1 MKKHVVILSIVVL
14 GGIFAV
20 VALLSQNGEVQDP
33 KSDEETWDKSTLS
46 TRIEAIGS
54 APYSKEEYLALLN
67 EINGLSSATE
77 INSAEADSYR
87 NTLENER
94 QSALFLSFKD
104 LRNSCY
110 SNNASELLQG
120 SKEIKDLG
128 HELSN
133 ALSTELSTYQQYKKA
148 LSYEGQLAIF
158 LASPFDEGKAS
169 AIVNGY
175 KALISGKPFFQ
186 CQKIQALDT
195 KLSQE
200 VRAFRSFYID
210 YQFKITNKLDKNLIP
225 ELGWYDV
232 DLRPDNYRMLKRY
245 KFYSNEIDKLNQ

>member
-1 MKKHVVILSIVVL
+1 LSIVVL

-20 VALLSQNGEVQDP
+20 VALLSQNEKIIDP
-33 KSDEETWDKSTLS
+33 YNSEEETWDKSTLS
-46 TRIEAIGS
+46 RRIEAIGS
-54 APYSKEEYLALLN
+54 APYSKEEYLALLS
-67 EINGLSSATE
+67 EINGLSGATE

-94 QSALFLSFKD
+94 QSALCLSFKN

-110 SNNASELLQG
+110 SNKPSELLQA

-133 ALSTELSTYQQYKKA
+133 ALGTELSTYQQYKKA

-158 LASPFDEGKAS
+158 LASPFNEGKAS

-175 KALISGKPFFQ
+175 KVLISGKPFFQ
-186 CQKIQALDT
+186 CQKIRALDA

-210 YQFKITNKLDKNLIP
+210 YQYKITNKLDEKLIP

-232 DLRPDNYRMLKRY
+232 DLHPDNYRMLKRY

>member
-20 VALLSQNGEVQDP
+20 VALLSQNGEVQGP

-46 TRIEAIGS
+46 RRIEAIGS
-54 APYSKEEYLALLN
+54 APYSKEEYLALLS
-67 EINGLSSATE
+67 EINGLSGATE

-94 QSALFLSFKD
+94 QSALCLSFKD

-110 SNNASELLQG
+110 SNKASELLQA

-133 ALSTELSTYQQYKKA
+133 ALGTELSTYQQYKKA

-158 LASPFDEGKAS
+158 LASPFNEGKAS

-175 KALISGKPFFQ
+175 KVLISGKPFFQ
-186 CQKIQALDT
+186 CQKIQALDA

-200 VRAFRSFYID
+200 VREFRSFYID
-210 YQFKITNKLDKNLIP
+210 YEYKILKKSTP
-225 ELGWYDV
+225 EIEWYDV
-232 DLRPDNYRMLKRY
+232 DLHPDKYRTLKRY